1 MKGTNHRIL
10 FQNSEGN
17 INMGVWFD
25 DPNIDYY
32 DISLFNF
39 IAQLMENSLNLNEEL
54 ISVDNELQTKS
65 CYVELHRFRI
75 YSFKMSLEF
84 K

>member
-1 MKGTNHRIL
+1 MKGTNYRIL

-65 CYVELHRFRI
+65 CYVELHRNSNKIEPHVF
-75 YSFKMSLEF
+75 
-84 K
+84 